1 MKVIEKDTLIGK
13 RITKLDAPEKAS
25 GKTRYVHDLN
35 LPGQLHGMILRSKHL
50 HARIT
55 RIDTSKARALPGV
68 HAVLTAADV
77 PYQRPLGV
85 GKDQLPLKSD
95 IVRSLRDEIAAVAAD
110 SEEIAA
116 AALALI
122 EVDYEDLPALTD
134 PRDALK
140 PGAPI
145 IHAEKLPPAAPHD
158 ALKPGAPGDAGAQ
171 RRNVAMSFDYANGDV
186 RQGEAES
193 DVIVDDWFSLHYVT
207 HCCMGVSGVIA
218 EFDPR
223 GNLTLHSNTQV
234 PFLHKREFAEILD
247 IDPGRIRI
255 IQPPIGGAF
264 GSKLDIYPFEPI
276 CVFLAKATDRPVK
289 LVFSREEEFIASPTR
304 QPVLLHLRSGA
315 KKDGTFTFRDCETL
329 HDNGAYTSWGAT
341 TPFVMMQTI
350 SSLYRVPHCKYH
362 TTSVYTNN
370 PYAGSFRGYG
380 NLQATFAVEQQI
392 DKLAEAL
399 GIDPL
404 AIRLKNAQDPGET
417 TPQGMHFK
425 TCGLKECLRT
435 AATASQWSARAAAA
449 KAAQAEPG
457 RYKRGVGM
465 ASMLHV
471 GGGAK
476 IYPSDGC
483 GTILK
488 IDDFARVTLM
498 TGASEIG
505 QGSETVLAQLVCEE
519 LGLPMEAV
527 TVVNNDTDITPWDVG
542 VHASRTTFIG
552 GNSAIGAA
560 RKARAKIVAAAS
572 RMTGLPQAEI
582 DMRSGYLVRR
592 ASGEAIMTLAKLLRS
607 LHFSDKAELVTT
619 THYYE
624 PPSQHQDKSF
634 KGDVS
639 AAYAWATQV
648 VEIEVDTETGIV
660 KLLKVTAAHDVGRVL
675 NRLGIEGQIEGGIVM
690 GQGYAMTEELIV
702 DHGVVRNPG
711 FRDYKL
717 VTAPEIPEMDVHFI
731 ETMDGEGPQGA
742 KGVGEAPA
750 ICIAAAT
757 ANAIYNATG
766 VRITALPFTPEK
778 VYRALVAARAGKA
791 QPRETARSPAPG
803 RPKPGEVPSGDR
815 TRHSA
820 SERST

>member
-1 MKVIEKDTLIGK
+1 MKVIEKQSLIGK
-13 RITKLDAPEKAS
+13 RIAKLDAPEKAS
-25 GKTRYVHDLN
+25 GMTRYVHDLD
-35 LPGQLHGMILRSKHL
+35 LPGQLYGKILRSDRV
-50 HARIT
+50 HARIK
-55 RIDTSKARALPGV
+55 RIDTNRARALPGV
-68 HAVLTAADV
+68 HAVLTASDV

-85 GKDQLPLKSD
+85 AKDQLPLKGD
-95 IVRSLRDEIAAVAAD
+95 KVRSRRDEIAAVAAET
-110 SEEIAA
+110 EEIAA

-122 EVDYEDLPALTD
+122 EVEYEDLAPLTD
-134 PRDALK
+134 ASRAMLPGAPVIHDEKAAPAAHHDSLK
-140 PGAPI
+140 PGEPGN
-145 IHAEKLPPAAPHD
+145 AEAH
-158 ALKPGAPGDAGAQ
+158 
-171 RRNVAMSFDYANGDV
+171 RHNVAMTFDYAQGDV
-186 RQGEAES
+186 AVGEAES
-193 DVIVDDWFSLHYVT
+193 DIVLDHWFRLHYVT

-218 EFDPR
+218 EFDPA

-234 PFLHKREFAEILD
+234 PFLHKREFAEILSM
-247 IDPGRIRI
+247 DPGRIRI
-255 IQPPIGGAF
+255 IQPPIGGGF

-276 CVFLAKATDRPVK
+276 CVFLAKATRRPVK
-289 LVFSREEEFIASPTR
+289 LVFSREEEFVASPTR
-304 QPVLLHLRSGA
+304 QPVLLRLRSGA
-315 KKDGTFTFRDCETL
+315 KKDGTLTFRVCETL

-362 TTSVYTNN
+362 TTAVYTNN

-380 NLQATFAVEQQI
+380 NLQATFAVEQHM
-392 DKLAEAL
+392 DELAEAL

-404 AIRLKNAQDPGET
+404 EMRLKNAQDPGET

-425 TCGLKECLRT
+425 TCGLKDCL
-435 AATASQWSARAAAA
+435 ATAAAA
-449 KAAQAEPG
+449 SHWREKHRAALAAQKQPG

-488 IDDFARVTLM
+488 IDDFAHVTLM

-519 LGLPMEAV
+519 LGIPLDAV

-560 RKARAKIVAAAS
+560 RKAKAKILAAAAKL
-572 RMTGLPQAEI
+572 TGIPEADLELRAGHI
-582 DMRSGYLVRR
+582 VRA
-592 ASGEAIMTLAKLLRS
+592 ASGEAIMNLAKLLRS
-607 LHFSDKAELVTT
+607 LHFSDKADLVMTT
-619 THYYE
+619 YYYE
-624 PPSQHQDKSF
+624 PPSQHQDKAF

-648 VEIEVDTETGIV
+648 VEVEVDTETGV
-660 KLLKVTAAHDVGRVL
+660 VRLAKVTGAHDVGRVI
-675 NRLGIEGQIEGGIVM
+675 NRLGIEGQIEGGVVM
-690 GQGYAMTEELIV
+690 GQGYAITEELIV
-702 DHGVVRNPG
+702 ENGVVRNPG

-717 VTAPEIPEMDVHFI
+717 VTAPEIPEIDVHFI

-750 ICIAAAT
+750 ICMAAAI
-757 ANAIYNATG
+757 ANAICNATG
-766 VRITALPFTPEK
+766 VRIRELPFTPER
-778 VYRALVAARAGKA
+778 VYRALHRAGA
-791 QPRETARSPAPG
+791 QG
-803 RPKPGEVPSGDR
+803 VP
-815 TRHSA
+815 
-820 SERST
+820 

>member
-1 MKVIEKDTLIGK
+1 MKVIGKDTLIGK
-13 RITKLDAPEKAS
+13 RIAKLDAPEKAS
-25 GKTRYVHDLN
+25 GQTRYVHDLN
-35 LPGQLHGMILRSKHL
+35 LPGQLHAKILRSTRV
-50 HARIT
+50 HALIR
-55 RIDTSKARALPGV
+55 RIDVARARALPGV

-77 PYQRPLGV
+77 PWQRPLGV
-85 GKDQLPLKSD
+85 GKDQLPLKGD
-95 IVRSLRDEIAAVAAD
+95 KVRSLRDEIAAVAAD
-110 SEEIAA
+110 TEAIAEQ
-116 AALALI
+116 ALRLI
-122 EVDYEDLPALTD
+122 EVEYEDLPALTD
-134 PRDALK
+134 PARALEA
-140 PGAPI
+140 GAPL
-145 IHAEKLPPAAPHD
+145 IHGEKLPPPAPHD
-158 ALKPGAPGDAGAQ
+158 ALKPGAPGDAEAH
-171 RRNVAMSFDYANGDV
+171 RHNVAMTFDYAQGDV
-186 RQGEAES
+186 AQGEAES
-193 DVIVDDWFSLHYVT
+193 DVVVDDWFRLHYVT

-218 EFDPR
+218 EFDAS

-234 PFLHKREFAEILD
+234 PFLHKREFAEILGM
-247 IDPGRIRI
+247 DPGRIRI
-255 IQPPIGGAF
+255 IQPPIGGGF

-276 CVFLAKATDRPVK
+276 CVFLAKATGRPVK
-289 LVFSREEEFIASPTR
+289 LVFTREEEFVASPTR
-304 QPVLLHLRSGA
+304 QPVLLRLRSGA
-315 KKDGTFTFRDCETL
+315 KKDGTLTFRVCETL

-350 SSLYRVPHCKYH
+350 SSLYRVPHVRYH
-362 TTSVYTNN
+362 TTAVYTNN

-392 DKLAEAL
+392 DELAAKLGL
-399 GIDPL
+399 DPL
-404 AIRLKNAQDPGET
+404 AMRLANAQEPGET

-425 TCGLKECLRT
+425 TCGLRECLRT
-435 AATASQWSARAAAA
+435 AAEASGYAAKHAAAEA
-449 KAAQAEPG
+449 ARKAPA
-457 RYKRGVGM
+457 RFRRGVGM

-488 IDDFARVTLM
+488 IDDFAHVTLM

-519 LGLPMEAV
+519 LGVPLQAV

-560 RKARAKIVAAAS
+560 RKAKAKVLAAAAKA
-572 RMTGLPQAEI
+572 TGVPESDLDLRA
-582 DMRSGYLVRR
+582 GHVVR
-592 ASGEAIMTLAKLLRS
+592 AATGEALTTLAKLLRS
-607 LHFSDKAELVTT
+607 LHFSDKAELVMT

-624 PPSQHQDKSF
+624 PPSKHQDKAY

-648 VEIEVDTETGIV
+648 VEVEVDTETGV
-660 KLLKVTAAHDVGRVL
+660 VRLLKVSGAHDVGRVL

-690 GQGYAMTEELIV
+690 GQGYALTEDLLVENGI
-702 DHGVVRNPG
+702 VRNPA

-717 VTAPEIPEMDVHFI
+717 VTAPEIPEMDVRFI

-750 ICIAAAT
+750 ICMAAAT
-757 ANAIYNATG
+757 ANAICNATG
-766 VRITALPFTPEK
+766 VRIRELPFTPEK
-778 VYRALVAARAGKA
+778 VYRALHGAAAAAG
-791 QPRETARSPAPG
+791 
-803 RPKPGEVPSGDR
+803 D
-815 TRHSA
+815 
-820 SERST
+820 